1 MSTYCSAAEA
11 ADRLGVSRATL
22 YAYVSR
28 GLIRSEAGDDAHAR
42 RYRVDDVA
50 RLMQRK
56 AARKDPGR
64 VAAEALQWGAPV
76 LDSELT
82 LIDAGTL
89 YYRGLDVV
97 ALSAAT
103 SLEAVAGLL
112 WSGDLAA
119 ALPNTQ
125 APDPIHV
132 PAGLPVLARF
142 QIALPTAALADPAA
156 YDLRP
161 AGVQRTGLRILRLL
175 TGLAVGRAP
184 ATASVAVQLR
194 RAWRCP
200 ERLQPLLEQALILCA
215 DHELN
220 VSAFTVRCVASSGAS
235 LYAAINAGV
244 SALQGRRHGGMID
257 RVTDLFAAC
266 ESAGVA
272 KGVQT
277 ALQRD
282 GILPGFGHPL
292 YPEGDPR
299 ASALL
304 GSLAQVSGRGAR
316 GKLPQSILRHVAR
329 HLGEKPTIDF
339 ALAALTRTLGLPD
352 EAGLTLF
359 ALGRT
364 VGWVGHALE
373 AYAREE
379 LIRPWA
385 RYTGVQPQAPA

>member
-1 MSTYCSAAEA
+1 MPTYCSAAEA

-42 RYRVDDVA
+42 RYRVDDVEH
-50 RLMQRK
+50 LVKRK

-76 LDSELT
+76 LDSALT
-82 LIDAGTL
+82 LIEAGGL
-89 YYRGLDVV
+89 YYRGLDAVT
-97 ALSAAT
+97 LSGAST
-103 SLEAVAGLL
+103 LEAVAGLL
-112 WSGDLAA
+112 WAGDLAVA
-119 ALPNTQ
+119 SPNAS
-125 APDPIHV
+125 APDPIRV
-132 PAGLPVLARF
+132 PAELPVLTRF
-142 QIALPTAALADPAA
+142 QIALPTAAQADPAA

-184 ATASVAVQLR
+184 ATTPVAVQLR

-220 VSAFTVRCVASSGAS
+220 VSAFTVRCVAASGAS
-235 LYAAINAGV
+235 LYAAVNAGV

-257 RVTDLFAAC
+257 RVSDLFAAC
-266 ESAGVA
+266 ESAGLA
-272 KGVQT
+272 KGVRA

-282 GILPGFGHPL
+282 GQVPGFGHPL

-299 ASALL
+299 ATALL
-304 GSLAQVSGRGAR
+304 ATLTRLARRSEKGDLAR
-316 GKLPQSILRHVAR
+316 SIQRHVAR
-329 HLGEKPTIDF
+329 HLGERPTIDF
-339 ALAALTRTLGLPD
+339 ALAAMTQALGLPAD
-352 EAGLTLF
+352 AGLTLF

-373 AYAREE
+373 AYARDE
-379 LIRPWA
+379 LIRPRA
-385 RYTGVQPQAPA
+385 RYTGLQPHATA